1 MIHERRVDAMRK
13 ITKIEPGIT
22 KGKLRTAAYCRVSTD
37 TDEQMQSLEA
47 QKKHYEEYIKSVP
60 DLLFAG
66 IYCDEGISGTR
77 KDNRQGLMK
86 LIRDCENKKIDYI
99 ITKSISRFAR
109 NIADCLELVRKL
121 SNLGVY
127 IYFEKE
133 NINTR
138 TMDSELML
146 SILSSIAE
154 NESVS
159 ISQNVRWAI
168 KKRFMNGTYKFST
181 LPYGYEYVNG
191 RIAVKEEEAKVVRR
205 IFKDALS
212 GKGVERIT
220 QELNKEGVVPRK
232 GLRWSESSVRDI
244 LHNEKYTGDVLL
256 QKTYTDN
263 FTKRR
268 NRGEKDKYFV
278 ENHHDAIISREEF
291 EAAKFA
297 LAKRGEEK
305 GISEDKDKYARR
317 YLFSGRIKCHEC
329 KSSFK
334 RRTHGTSDNKY
345 IAWCCKKHLKKE
357 CPMLFIREKSIK
369 KAFLVMLNKLIFA
382 HEYILDPLIEKL
394 KQGINTAEL
403 EEIEKKMEENK
414 ENINVLI
421 GLMAKGYLEP
431 AVFNKEYNKLKL
443 QGEKLKEKK
452 EMLSFYDNG
461 SMSKL
466 SEVIELKKFAS
477 TVSCVQDFD
486 EGLFEQFV
494 DTITVFS
501 PSEIGFNLKCGLI
514 LKERV
519 ER

>member
-1 MIHERRVDAMRK
+1 ME
-13 ITKIEPGIT
+13 
-22 KGKLRTAAYCRVSTD
+22 
-37 TDEQMQSLEA
+37 SLEA
-47 QKKHYEEYIKSVP
+47 QKKHYEEYIKSNP

-77 KDNRQGLMK
+77 KENRQGLMK
-86 LIRDCENKKIDYI
+86 LIRDCENAKVDYI

-109 NIADCLELVRKL
+109 NIADWLELVRKL
-121 SNLGVY
+121 SNLGVF
-127 IYFEKE
+127 IYFQKE

-159 ISQNVRWAI
+159 ISENVRWSI

-181 LPYGYEYVNG
+181 LPYGYEYVDG
-191 RIAVKEEEAKVVRR
+191 RIEIKEEEAKVVRR

-212 GKGVERIT
+212 GKGIGKIT
-220 QELNKEGVVPRK
+220 QELNKEGIVPRK
-232 GLRWSESSVRDI
+232 GRRWSESTVRDI

-263 FTKRR
+263 FAKRR
-268 NRGEKDKYFV
+268 NRGEKDKYYV
-278 ENHHDAIISREEF
+278 ENHHHPIISREEF
-291 EAAKFA
+291 ETAKFL

-305 GISEDKDKYARR
+305 GISQDKDKYARR
-317 YLFSGRIKCHEC
+317 YIFSGRIKCNEC

-334 RRTHGTSDNKY
+334 RRTHGTSLNKY
-345 IAWCCKKHLKKE
+345 IAWCCKKHLK
-357 CPMLFIREKSIK
+357 
-369 KAFLVMLNKLIFA
+369 
-382 HEYILDPLIEKL
+382 IERL
-394 KQGINTAEL
+394 KQGIETPEI
-403 EEIEKKMEENK
+403 EEIEKKIEENK
-414 ENINVLI
+414 DSINVLI

-431 AVFNKEYNKLKL
+431 ALFNKEYNKLKL
-443 QGEKLKEKK
+443 QGEKLKEQKQ
-452 EMLSFYDNG
+452 MLEFCDNG
-461 SMSKL
+461 SVSKL
-466 SEVIELKKFAS
+466 SKLIELKKFAS

-494 DTITVFS
+494 GTITGFS
-501 PSEIGFNLKCGLI
+501 PTETGFNLRCGLM
-514 LKERV
+514 LKESV